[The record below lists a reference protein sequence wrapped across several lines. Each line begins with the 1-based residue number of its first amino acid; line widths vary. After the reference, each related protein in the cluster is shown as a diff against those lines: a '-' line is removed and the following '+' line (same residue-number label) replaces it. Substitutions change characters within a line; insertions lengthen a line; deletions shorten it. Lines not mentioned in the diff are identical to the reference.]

1 MTTFQPKV
9 PRQVRDKSL
18 HVFIR
23 QERNH
28 YRVVYQRGYPHNMVE
43 EIELSQR
50 FKTTAEAQ
58 SFVDGGLRAQRI
70 YRALIHER

>member
-1 MTTFQPKV
+1 MATFQPK
-9 PRQVRDKSL
+9 VRDKSL

-58 SFVDGGLRAQRI
+58 SFVDAGLRAQRI
-70 YRALIHER
+70 YRAVIHER